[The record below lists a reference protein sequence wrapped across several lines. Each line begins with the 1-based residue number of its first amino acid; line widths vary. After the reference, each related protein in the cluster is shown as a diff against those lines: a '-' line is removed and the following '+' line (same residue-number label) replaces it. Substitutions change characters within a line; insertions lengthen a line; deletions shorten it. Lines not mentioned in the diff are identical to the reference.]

1 MKITSFIINGI
12 TYTAGS
18 SATIPGIGSI
28 TISEL
33 GLYTFV
39 PNNYWSGVVPN
50 ILYSISDGYGGTSLA
65 ELIITVTPIPHYID
79 LEITKLLTNP
89 DPMVTDSIFKNGT
102 LTFTIILKNK
112 SSILDATNIVVL
124 DSLPSSFTYISS
136 TVSSGSYDT
145 PTGIWTLNQLNAN
158 DSAIITVT
166 AIVDTSGQNDVYTLA
181 QIDYD
186 TYYTI
191 INRSHL

>member
-1 MKITSFIINGI
+1 LKITSFIINGI